1 MEFLLRH
8 IQQTAD
14 IADGWKAGR
23 LVIENQQPFLQLDNG
38 SILPADGIIEV
49 KNGDYWQRLDSKDIL
64 CTTVEG
70 WPAYAGLDAR
80 MRSV

>member
-14 IADGWKAGR
+14 IADGWKVGR

-38 SILPADGIIEV
+38 SILPADAIIEV
-49 KNGDYWQRLDSKDIL
+49 KNGDCWQRLD
-64 CTTVEG
+64 
-70 WPAYAGLDAR
+70 
-80 MRSV
+80 